1 MWHGTLPS
9 SHLGPAARAFV
20 PAARAYGG
28 GVKPSF
34 PPPRGAALAA
44 LTLCALLA
52 ACQKQ
57 PAAEDL
63 AARVLFTANGSYDAS
78 ADARTREG
86 HGVRRVRWDK
96 RPPLPARS
104 VQVDYDSDL
113 RPLAWVMTVS
123 GAQFS
128 AADLAAG
135 QGRAVQTA
143 QGPGTVIRGG
153 RLKDVLVL
161 PDGEGLRLLTRGYVT
176 QLQPA
181 LLPAFAP

>member
-1 MWHGTLPS
+1 MKS
-9 SHLGPAARAFV
+9 
-20 PAARAYGG
+20 
-28 GVKPSF
+28 SF
-34 PPPRGAALAA
+34 PQQRGAALAA
-44 LTLCALLA
+44 LALCALLG

-86 HGVRRVRWDK
+86 HGVRRVRWDQ
-96 RPPLPARS
+96 RPPLPANS

-113 RPLAWVMTVS
+113 RPLAWVMTVR

-128 AADLAAG
+128 ATDLAAG

-143 QGPGTVIRGG
+143 QGPGTVILGG

-161 PDGEGLRLLTRGYVT
+161 PGPGELRLLTRGYVT

-181 LLPAFAP
+181 LLPAFSP

>member
-1 MWHGTLPS
+1 MKRFL
-9 SHLGPAARAFV
+9 
-20 PAARAYGG
+20 
-28 GVKPSF
+28 

-44 LTLCALLA
+44 LTLCALLG
-52 ACQKQ
+52 ACQK

-63 AARVLFTANGSYDAS
+63 AARVLFTANGSYDKS

-96 RPPLPARS
+96 QPPLPAS
-104 VQVDYDSDL
+104 GVQVDYDSDL
-113 RPLAWVMTVS
+113 RPLAWIMTVR
-123 GAQFS
+123 GARFS
-128 AADLAAG
+128 ATDLAAG

-161 PDGEGLRLLTRGYVT
+161 PGQGELRLLTRGYVT
-176 QLQPA
+176 QLEPA